1 MTLDNTH
8 TIKSGNEKKSI
19 GQILGDNSMWVILI
33 GLIVV
38 MCIATLAMNSAFFL
52 TYQNVTN
59 IFQSEVGPGLLA
71 MGVMFVIISK
81 GIDLSMGSV
90 VSLSSVV
97 SGMFAQNV
105 AYSARIIP
113 GGPQLPGVV
122 CLLIGLATGCIVG
135 LINGSLVAYTK
146 IHPFIATLGTM
157 SAGRGLALLITQ
169 GNPVSQLGEDFN
181 WFGKTNWL
189 DNKLHS
195 NVLIFIIVAIIA
207 WFILNQTRFG
217 RNIYAIGGNKE
228 AARVAGV
235 KVEKNLVAIYAWCG
249 TLCGLAAVLT
259 AGRTGAGNPQL
270 GLNWEL
276 DGIAAAT
283 IGGISQNGGVG
294 KVSGCIA
301 GILILG
307 ILKSALIYLAVSSYY
322 QEIVKGVII
331 VLAVVLDNR
340 KMMGKQ
346 A

>member
-1 MTLDNTH
+1 MTENTH
-8 TIKSGNEKKSI
+8 VIKTGKEKKSF
-19 GQILGDNSMWVILI
+19 GQWASDNSMWVILI
-33 GLIVV
+33 GLIII
-38 MCIATLAMNSAFFL
+38 MCIATLIKGGAFFL
-52 TYQNVTN
+52 TYTNISN

-90 VSLSSVV
+90 VSLASVV
-97 SGMFAQNV
+97 SGAFAQDV
-105 AYSARIIP
+105 AYSARIFES
-113 GGPQLPGVV
+113 GLVV
-122 CLLIGLATGCIVG
+122 HGFFALLIGLAVGCLIG

-157 SAGRGLALLITQ
+157 SAGRGFALLFTQ
-169 GNPVSQLGEDFN
+169 GNPVSQLNKDFTQ
-181 WFGKTNWL
+181 FGATNYL
-189 DNKLHS
+189 GGKLHS
-195 NVLIFIIVAIIA
+195 NVLIFILIALIA

-217 RNIYAIGGNKE
+217 RNIYAIGGNQE

-249 TLCGLAAVLT
+249 TMCGLAAVLT
-259 AGRTGAGNPQL
+259 AGRTGSANPTL

-307 ILKSALIYLAVSSYY
+307 ILKSALIYLGVSSYY
-322 QEIVKGVII
+322 QEIVKGIII
-331 VLAVVLDNR
+331 VVAVVLDNR

>member
-1 MTLDNTH
+1 MSDLNANTLNTE
-8 TIKSGNEKKSI
+8 KRKKSF
-19 GQILGDNSMWVILI
+19 GEWAGDNSMWLILI
-33 GLIVV
+33 ALVII
-38 MCIATLAMNSAFFL
+38 MCIATLIRGGAFFL
-52 TYQNVTN
+52 TYQNISN

-71 MGVMFVIISK
+71 IGVMFVIISR

-97 SGMFAQNV
+97 AGSFAQQVTYEARILQSGMVVPGFV
-105 AYSARIIP
+105 A
-113 GGPQLPGVV
+113 
-122 CLLIGLATGCIVG
+122 LLIGLAVGCLVG
-135 LINGSLVAYTK
+135 AINGSLIAYTK
-146 IHPFIATLGTM
+146 IHPFIATLGSM
-157 SAGRGLALLITQ
+157 SAARGLALLFTK
-169 GNPVSQLGEDFN
+169 GNPVSQLNADYTQ
-181 WFGKTNWL
+181 FGASSYLNG
-189 DNKLHS
+189 KLHS
-195 NVLIFIIVAIIA
+195 NVLIFILIALIA

-217 RNIYAIGGNKE
+217 RNIYAIGGNQE

-235 KVEKNLVAIYAWCG
+235 KVEKNLVVIYGWCG
-249 TLCGLAAVLT
+249 LMAGLAAVLT
-259 AGRTGAGNPQL
+259 SGRTGAGNPQL

-307 ILKSALIYLAVSSYY
+307 IIKSALIYLGVSSYY